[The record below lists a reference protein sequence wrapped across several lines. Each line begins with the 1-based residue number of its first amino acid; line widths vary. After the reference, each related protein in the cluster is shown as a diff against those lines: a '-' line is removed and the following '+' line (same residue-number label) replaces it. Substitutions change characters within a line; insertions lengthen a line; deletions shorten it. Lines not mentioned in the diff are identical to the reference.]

1 MSVIKRFSTVRQG
14 GIAFTGNTAGLAPVN
29 ATSGQFA
36 GSIAVFT
43 SLDTSLQVSGYP
55 AGTTTSYAR
64 NGSAATL
71 TLPAGATVVYAE
83 LVWGGLFR
91 SSTQDISSVTDNAV
105 TFATPLQTVSLTGDP
120 LTRNNLLIPTGGM
133 TLGFYTRSVNVTSYV
148 AAAGGGVY
156 SLSAIP
162 ALIANPSSLS
172 SDTNHAGWTLAV
184 VYEDASLP
192 LRSLTLW
199 CGATAVSLTAGSTD
213 ITVSGFL
220 TPDSLPI
227 GGKLFVSAQEGDAVI
242 GGDSMLFGT
251 NAASLQALSGPNNPV
266 DNFFASQ
273 INNSS
278 GTLDTSGTFG
288 TRNASAQTGLN
299 TSACRQG
306 WDITAVD
313 VSDKLSPA
321 QSAALI
327 RLTTSGDL
335 YVANAVALQVDSKG
349 ANVNAV
355 KSADVTFVTTGGEAE
370 YTLAVGNTGTTT
382 ATGVTVTDP
391 TPAGLQFVEGSLTVD
406 GVPRAG
412 GFPTALPDIPAGGTV
427 TLKYKLRAVSVPAV
441 NPAKNKAVVNYEFS
455 PFAGITVSAEATS
468 NTVSLAV
475 VFAKTTVFKSVDKT
489 FATRGDVLTYT
500 SVVTNAGNTDIVSA
514 LFTDDIPVG
523 TSFIDGS
530 VTVDGVAKPSANP
543 AAGIELGSIAQGASV
558 VVSFEATIN

>member
-1 MSVIKRFSTVRQG
+1 MAIIKRFSTIRQG
-14 GIAFTGNTAGLAPVN
+14 SVVFTGNTAGLAPVN

-55 AGTTTSYAR
+55 AGTTMSYAR

-71 TLPAGATVVYAE
+71 TLPAGAAVIYAE

-91 SSTQDISSVTDNAV
+91 SSAQDLSSITDNAV
-105 TFATPLQTVSLTGDP
+105 TFGTPLQTVSLTGDP
-120 LTRNNLLIPTGGM
+120 LTRNNLLIPANGT

-148 AAAGGGVY
+148 AAAGSGVY

-162 ALIANPSSLS
+162 ALIAIPSSQS

-184 VYEDASLP
+184 VYEDSTQP

-199 CGATAVSLTAGSTD
+199 CGATAVSLAAGSTD

-242 GGDSMLFGT
+242 GGDSMLFGA
-251 NAASLQALSGPNNPV
+251 NAASLQTLSGPNNPAT
-266 DNFFASQ
+266 NFFASQ

-313 VSDKLSPA
+313 VSDKLVPS
-321 QSAALI
+321 QNSALI

-349 ANVNAV
+349 ANVKAE
-355 KSADVTFVTTGGEAE
+355 KSADVTFVITGGEAE
-370 YTLAVGNTGTTT
+370 YTLVVANTGTTT
-382 ATGVTVTDP
+382 ATDVTVSDP
-391 TPAGLQFVEGSLTVD
+391 TPAGLQFVDGSLTVD
-406 GVPRAG
+406 GVPQAG
-412 GFPTALPDIPAGGTV
+412 GFPVVLPDLSAGGSATV
-427 TLKYKLRAVSVPAV
+427 RYKLRAVSVPAQ
-441 NPAKNKAVVNYEFS
+441 NPAQNKATVSYAFS
-455 PFAGITVSAEATS
+455 PFAGITVSASETS

-475 VFAKTTVFKSVDKT
+475 VFARTTVVKSVDKT
-489 FATRGDVLTYT
+489 FATRGETLVYT
-500 SVVTNAGNTDIVSA
+500 SVVTNTGNIDVDSA
-514 LFTDDIPVG
+514 TFTDDIPAG
-523 TSFIDGS
+523 TTFVAGS
-530 VTVDGVAKPSANP
+530 VKVDGVSEPASNP
-543 AAGIELGSIAQGASV
+543 ADGISLGALAQGASV
-558 VVSFEATIN
+558 VVSFEVTVN